1 MYPAKLSAI
10 FEGGRITFHD
20 LNCLKKKKKNQTQ
33 QTIPKECTGN
43 ILGWRKEW
51 EHPLFLRGIFKKT
64 TKP

>member
-43 ILGWRKEW
+43 ILG
-51 EHPLFLRGIFKKT
+51 
-64 TKP
+64 